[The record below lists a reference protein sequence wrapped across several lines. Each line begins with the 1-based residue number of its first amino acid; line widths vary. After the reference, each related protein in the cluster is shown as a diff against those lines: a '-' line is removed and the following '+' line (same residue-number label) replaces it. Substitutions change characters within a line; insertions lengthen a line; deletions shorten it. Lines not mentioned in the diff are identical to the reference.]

1 MYKYIPG
8 VSKKVWFTFR
18 GRFEVFRGFKSKKF
32 RRLTPNKI
40 SFYTKEHVTSAE
52 VRRAQTKSQQLVVQP
67 CVGAWPCRLSLCEL
81 SKRSATQHT
90 THLPCLH
97 CNLFRSC
104 DKWAWRLCRCPP
116 PHWRC
121 RCTPARW
128 GLACSARPSHFSF
141 QSMSQWGPWLVSSSS
156 PRSGWPETLSLEV
169 SSCFFLRSSI
179 SLLQVPRYGQP
190 GLTSW
195 SRWVTGSTPTQ
206 GLLYESED
214 TVSLLS
220 LDPTRS
226 PSQQSSATPTS
237 TTTSSRLLPS
247 TVQVTSRSLPCI
259 PMSVLWYFR
268 TSLY

>member
-1 MYKYIPG
+1 MG
-8 VSKKVWFTFR
+8 
-18 GRFEVFRGFKSKKF
+18 G
-32 RRLTPNKI
+32 RRL
-40 SFYTKEHVTSAE
+40 
-52 VRRAQTKSQQLVVQP
+52 
-67 CVGAWPCRLSLCEL
+67 
-81 SKRSATQHT
+81 
-90 THLPCLH
+90 CLW
-97 CNLFRSC
+97 R
-104 DKWAWRLCRCPP
+104 WA
-116 PHWRC
+116 
-121 RCTPARW
+121 PA
-128 GLACSARPSHFSF
+128 
-141 QSMSQWGPWLVSSSS
+141 
-156 PRSGWPETLSLEV
+156 
-169 SSCFFLRSSI
+169 FFLRSSI

-226 PSQQSSATPTS
+226 PSQLSSATPTS

-268 TSLY
+268 TSLYLIVKRIKSSKENPSPASVSFSHIRAPISWWNTYIVVYELYILQPVSVRSNIDVSVW

>member
-1 MYKYIPG
+1 MISYIIL
-8 VSKKVWFTFR
+8 SD
-18 GRFEVFRGFKSKKF
+18 
-32 RRLTPNKI
+32 
-40 SFYTKEHVTSAE
+40 VTSAE

-81 SKRSATQHT
+81 SKGSATQHT

-116 PHWRC
+116 PHWRW

-128 GLACSARPSHFSF
+128 GLACSARPSHYFLPANVTVRSVTS
-141 QSMSQWGPWLVSSSS
+141 QQLLLSQWVAGDSVSGGELLPS
-156 PRSGWPETLSLEV
+156 PP
-169 SSCFFLRSSI
+169 SSI